1 MEYTP
6 LYLKCNLIAKEI
18 ERLLKL
24 NMHEI
29 YLKCKDRLIAN
40 QKRVHELI
48 IEDNDRTKE
57 LIKWVLEDNAFYEIN
72 NYKKET
78 IYI

>member
-1 MEYTP
+1 
-6 LYLKCNLIAKEI
+6 
-18 ERLLKL
+18 
-24 NMHEI
+24 MHEI

-40 QKRVHELI
+40 QKRVHQLI